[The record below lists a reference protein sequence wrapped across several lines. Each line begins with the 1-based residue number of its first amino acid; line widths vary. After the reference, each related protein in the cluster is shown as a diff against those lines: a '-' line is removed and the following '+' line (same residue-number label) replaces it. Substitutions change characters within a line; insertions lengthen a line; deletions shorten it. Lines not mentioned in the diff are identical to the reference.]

1 MWCIR
6 SRWIAA
12 TSRAGRPS
20 LLASDVLRCVD
31 GAQVLRVGATTQLP
45 FTEAAAELK
54 NETNQRNYD
63 VIQMVLIDYDI
74 VVTY

>member
-1 MWCIR
+1 M
-6 SRWIAA
+6 
-12 TSRAGRPS
+12 
-20 LLASDVLRCVD
+20 
-31 GAQVLRVGATTQLP
+31 LRVGATTQLP
-45 FTEAAAELK
+45 FAEAAAELK